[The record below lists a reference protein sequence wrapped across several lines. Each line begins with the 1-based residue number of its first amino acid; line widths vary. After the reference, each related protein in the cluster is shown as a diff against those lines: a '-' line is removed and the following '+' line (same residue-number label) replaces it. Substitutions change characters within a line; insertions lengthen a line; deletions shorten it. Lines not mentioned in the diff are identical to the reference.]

1 MGRLPL
7 TLLALASV
15 AKVVSVVTLRPGRVV
30 RVAAGLVSHALSS
43 NAFMAV
49 LDPGESFR
57 ETFTA

>member
-15 AKVVSVVTLRPGRVV
+15 ATVIWVVTLRPGRVV
-30 RVAAGLVSHALSS
+30 RVATDLMSHALRS
-43 NAFMAV
+43 NVLVAV
-49 LDPGESFR
+49 LDPAESLR